1 MKIQE
6 RKGGI
11 FGLLLQP
18 SRSKACSKVGKVV
31 MTVLPVMMMI
41 AMAMTTASGSG
52 SRSTGSL
59 VLVVVNN
66 RPVAVLILVLV
77 VVATT
82 MASSRCS
89 TGSAALAIDE
99 ILHMAEVID
108 AAGDDDCPL
117 LVEAIFLL
125 CLLQQLRKE
134 RVVEVHH
141 RHDEPLLLLPFL
153 PHPHHHATLGRHPSL
168 LLVVAQMWH
177 VQLKAQRRP
186 QVAVVVVVMAVI
198 LLVHLVVLPHLR
210 ITAKSKN
217 QNRRSTTYVYIC
229 REKVGARER
238 RARGRSWRW
247 QGGRG

>member
-41 AMAMTTASGSG
+41 AMAMTTASGS
-52 SRSTGSL
+52 SSTGSL

-66 RPVAVLILVLV
+66 LPVAVLILLILVLV

-89 TGSAALAIDE
+89 TGSAALVIDE
-99 ILHMAEVID
+99 ILHMAEVVD

-134 RVVEVHH
+134 WVVEVHH
-141 RHDEPLLLLPFL
+141 RHDEPLLLLRFL

-217 QNRRSTTYVYIC
+217 QNRRSTTFVYIC
-229 REKVGARER
+229 REKVG
-238 RARGRSWRW
+238 
-247 QGGRG
+247 